1 MSGVTF
7 HFASEMEKGA
17 HIFNSAFIFKYN
29 LLCVSL
35 RMHVVGCVFIT
46 FLTLCEFLL
55 SFNSKCNKN
64 FAKNLN
70 ENRNS
75 FKNSNQILTK
85 ENKASFEKCLGRV
98 SCLHFNLASPL
109 NPHHATF
116 FCHQKSFS
124 C

>member
-64 FAKNLN
+64 FAKNLS

-75 FKNSNQILTK
+75 LKKFKSNIDK
-85 ENKASFEKCLGRV
+85 GE
-98 SCLHFNLASPL
+98 
-109 NPHHATF
+109 
-116 FCHQKSFS
+116 
-124 C
+124 